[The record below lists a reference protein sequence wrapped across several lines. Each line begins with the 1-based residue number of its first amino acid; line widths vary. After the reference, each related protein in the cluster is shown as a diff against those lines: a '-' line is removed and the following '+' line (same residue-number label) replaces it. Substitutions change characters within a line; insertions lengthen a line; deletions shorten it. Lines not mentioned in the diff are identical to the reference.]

1 MSVICLML
9 LVPSRRTITR
19 DIHVVYIEE
28 LSKLKTFIKKHSQRI
43 SLTTYTW
50 TCIKQVNYMCLTVH
64 FIDDEWKLQKRIL
77 NFCPIVGHKSED
89 VGKGVEKCL
98 LEWGFD
104 NIFTITVDNASSNN
118 GAITYLTKIFDHW
131 GTNLLGGKYMHV
143 RCVAHI
149 VNLIV
154 QDGLKNKEEH
164 LAISRIR
171 GAVRYIRNSSARLQK
186 FKECVASRKLDSKN
200 LLCLDVPTRWNSTY
214 LMLEAAITLKS
225 AFDAYDDINFGY
237 RTELSKGDGVPLS
250 YDWERATLLSKFLRH
265 FYYLTVRI
273 SGSLYVTSNNI
284 FSEISEMDL
293 LLKEWSES
301 DDFELNAMG
310 KRMKE
315 KFVRYWGAIEK
326 MNKDMF
332 YEVILD
338 PRRKNGFL
346 NFSTESV
353 YDDGIGNE
361 KSLALKDQVKRDFE
375 ELFAKYKS
383 DYATTTQ
390 ACGMPSTGS
399 IGSSTSLSS
408 VASKSLIE
416 KFNKRFG
423 GKKSESSKSELD
435 KYISGGLEDDHEEFD
450 ILA

>member
-171 GAVRYIRNSSARLQK
+171 GAV
-186 FKECVASRKLDSKN
+186 
-200 LLCLDVPTRWNSTY
+200 RWNSTY